1 MNVKKMADTSFN
13 IQDEEVASFILT
25 ISLVNVVVGLM
36 L

>member
-1 MNVKKMADTSFN
+1 MNFKKIADTTFN

-25 ISLVNVVVGLM
+25 ISLVNVAVGLM